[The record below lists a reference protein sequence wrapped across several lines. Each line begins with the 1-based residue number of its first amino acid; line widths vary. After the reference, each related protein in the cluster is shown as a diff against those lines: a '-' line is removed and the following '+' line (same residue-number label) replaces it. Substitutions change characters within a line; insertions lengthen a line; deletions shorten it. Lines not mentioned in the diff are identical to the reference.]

1 MRRKF
6 GLLRRDEGSALV
18 EFATILGLI
27 ILSGAAAVTLLGS
40 TSEKTF
46 AVLSEWGM
54 GETDKAPRRAVEGEF
69 AFADDNT
76 TEAAETDGSQYA
88 LTASECILTV
98 IFSAVGLCVYLVCR
112 RRTWRIQR
120 EDEEAEADREILD
133 ALDNKRFVKRQ
144 EILKVLAS
152 DPQALFENRTEVRHL
167 MTTRI
172 RTVRPKTTTEE
183 MRDIMQQEHVRHFP
197 VITDKGMLVGIVS
210 DRDLLGLSGRVASD
224 LMTRSL
230 ITVSPTTK
238 INSAVSQMVNRNI
251 SCLPVMQEAQL
262 VGMLTTTDVVMTLQC
277 ALQLLQRRSRPAD
290 APVERI
296 LA

>member
-6 GLLRRDEGSALV
+6 GLLQRDEGSALV
-18 EFATILGLI
+18 EFATILCLV
-27 ILSGAAAVTLLGS
+27 ILSGAAALTLLGS

-46 AVLSEWGM
+46 AMLSNWGIS
-54 GETDKAPRRAVEGEF
+54 EPENAPRRALEDDF
-69 AFADDNT
+69 AHYET
-76 TEAAETDGSQYA
+76 SEAPDTDAVQYA
-88 LTASECILTV
+88 LTPSEWILTV
-98 IFSAVGLCVYLVCR
+98 IFSAVGLGVYLVCR
-112 RRTWRIQR
+112 RRTWRIHR
-120 EDEEAEADREILD
+120 EDEEADASREILD
-133 ALDNKRFVKRQ
+133 ELDNKRFVKRQ

-172 RTVRPKTTTEE
+172 RTVRPKTTTDE
-183 MRDIMQQEHVRHFP
+183 MREIMQQEHVRHFP

-210 DRDLLGLSGRVASD
+210 DRDLLGLTGRVAAD
-224 LMTRSL
+224 LMARSL

-262 VGMLTTTDVVMTLQC
+262 VGMLTTTDLVMTLQC

-290 APVERI
+290 GPVERI